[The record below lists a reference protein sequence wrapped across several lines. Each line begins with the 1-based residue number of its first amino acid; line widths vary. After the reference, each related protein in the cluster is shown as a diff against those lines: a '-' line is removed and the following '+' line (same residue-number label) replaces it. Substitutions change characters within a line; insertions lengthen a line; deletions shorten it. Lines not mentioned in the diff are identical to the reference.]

1 VIARSAVEWRKS
13 NLRVHI
19 SCAGASF
26 SIITH
31 SAYVCIHY
39 AAPRV
44 VGVYIHSTFFSR
56 TVWNMALRR
65 RRETITHYD
74 WRRLLRA
81 TSAAGTEHDGETWGQ
96 RDARALVRI
105 DTRLIALIRRYRRSH
120 SGTQLHNQPM
130 SRRLRRM
137 LTSPWWFGA
146 RRTGKLCIYMESI
159 RRPTAERM
167 PRAAKRR

>member
-44 VGVYIHSTFFSR
+44 VGVYIHSTFFRAQFETWLCDAVAKRLR
-56 TVWNMALRR
+56 TTTDVGCCVQHQQQAQNTTEKREG
-65 RRETITHYD
+65 RETH
-74 WRRLLRA
+74 
-81 TSAAGTEHDGETWGQ
+81 
-96 RDARALVRI
+96 ARSCASTL
-105 DTRLIALIRRYRRSH
+105 
-120 SGTQLHNQPM
+120 G
-130 SRRLRRM
+130 
-137 LTSPWWFGA
+137 
-146 RRTGKLCIYMESI
+146 
-159 RRPTAERM
+159 
-167 PRAAKRR
+167 